1 MAIKSKTGVSGR
13 CRKPVTMPETYLGFF
28 DSHRD
33 KFEINAE
40 RTKVRLRNQRTR
52 SDSGDSDDTNVE
64 SLSDSLKAT
73 L

>member
-1 MAIKSKTGVSGR
+1 
-13 CRKPVTMPETYLGFF
+13 MPETYLEFF

-33 KFEINAE
+33 KFEINSE
-40 RTKVRLRNQRTR
+40 CTKVRLRDKRTR
-52 SDSGDSDDTNVE
+52 SDSGDSDETNIE